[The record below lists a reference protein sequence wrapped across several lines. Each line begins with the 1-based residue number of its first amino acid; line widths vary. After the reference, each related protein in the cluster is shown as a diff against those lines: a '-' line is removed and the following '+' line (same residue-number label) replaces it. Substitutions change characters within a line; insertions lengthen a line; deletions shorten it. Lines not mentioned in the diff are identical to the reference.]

1 MAQGWRTDTYRLLAT
16 QPNTH
21 ILTVDYRGFG
31 YSTGSPTEAGL
42 IADGTALV
50 NWIMHIAKV
59 PPEQIVILGQSLG
72 TAVASAVALNFV
84 DPSSDLIPRVLQNA
98 TYSPELSRDV
108 AIPTA
113 FAGVIL
119 VAPFS
124 SLPSLMLTYRIG
136 GLLPILAPLR
146 PFPWLSNALTSRMT
160 DTWPS
165 ADRLKAWHQAMVANP
180 KLLVSRVDDLSG
192 DGSHTSREMGT
203 LQVIHATNDMDIS
216 YRQTELICKRI
227 VDDGA
232 RCIIGSNGAAA
243 VDIKD
248 KGAPRIRFQI
258 LEHGGKFTK
267 SSSPQI
273 RSLTQVE
280 IQDTTG

>member
-1 MAQGWRTDTYRLLAT
+1 MAQGWRTDTYRALAA

-21 ILTVDYRGFG
+21 VLTVDYRGFG

-50 NWIMHIAKV
+50 NWIMHVAKV

-72 TAVASAVALNFV
+72 TAVASAVALNFA
-84 DPSSDLIPRVLQNA
+84 DPSSALIPRVLQDA
-98 TYSPELSRDV
+98 TYSPELSRDISV
-108 AIPTA
+108 PTT

-146 PFPWLSNALTSRMT
+146 PFPWLADALTSRMT

-165 ADRLKAWHQAMVANP
+165 ADRLQAWRQAMVANP
-180 KLLVSRVDDLSG
+180 KLLVNKVDELSG

-216 YRQTELICKRI
+216 YRQTELICQRI
-227 VDDGA
+227 LGDSA
-232 RCIIGSNGAAA
+232 RCITGSNGAAV

-248 KGAPRIRFQI
+248 KGAPRMRFQI
-258 LEHGGKFTK
+258 LEHGGKFTNYT
-267 SSSPQI
+267 SPQI
-273 RSLTQVE
+273 RSLMKAK
-280 IQDTTG
+280 I